1 MIYLWKSAEMIGA
14 SCGIVTQLF
23 AKFKGKK
30 LIAVHGSTLVIK
42 NRADLKN
49 QLESPPVARDD
60 NQC

>member
-49 QLESPPVARDD
+49 
-60 NQC
+60 